1 MSRPL
6 TQTQQDIIATML
18 EDSNTPQAMIADAAK
33 CSIESV
39 KRVKK
44 NIKNWGTIR
53 APKLGLQGRPRIMTQ
68 SDIDVCFDLLISVFI

>member
-1 MSRPL
+1 MPRPL

-18 EDSNTPQAMIADAAK
+18 EDPKTRQTKIADEAG
-33 CSIESV
+33 CSVESV

-44 NIKNWGTIR
+44 SIKNWGTTM

-68 SDIDVCFDLLISVFI
+68 SDIDVCPNLPI